1 MRKRTEYLIA
11 VDSMTVHELVLMHW
25 EFTMCRALFKPD
37 GEFFW
42 EVIIERTELSH
53 ISNGLRECRAG
64 FLDRL
69 VSLYR
74 AASTIWYAEMA
85 CLGLEL
91 GQDVSD
97 ENHLIEF
104 INFATEGSETFVKTI
119 TELLLKTLLDYWTC
133 IKQEQCAPRRRRIP
147 FFPLSGKGCH

>member
-1 MRKRTEYLIA
+1 MA
-11 VDSMTVHELVLMHW
+11 LMHW
-25 EFTMCRALFKPD
+25 QFTLCRALFKAD
-37 GEFFW
+37 GEFFR

-74 AASTIWYAEMA
+74 AACTTWYAEIS

-91 GQDVSD
+91 GQDRSRAD
-97 ENHLIEF
+97 
-104 INFATEGSETFVKTI
+104 
-119 TELLLKTLLDYWTC
+119 
-133 IKQEQCAPRRRRIP
+133 RR
-147 FFPLSGKGCH
+147 